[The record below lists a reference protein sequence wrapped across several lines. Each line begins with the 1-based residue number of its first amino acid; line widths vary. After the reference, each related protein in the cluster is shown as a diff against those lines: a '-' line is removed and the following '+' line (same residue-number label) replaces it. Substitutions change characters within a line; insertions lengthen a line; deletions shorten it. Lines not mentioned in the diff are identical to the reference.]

1 MKMKTLSLVILIAL
15 STTASAQNKT
25 DQLLGNT
32 SYRAHDVPAGDAGR
46 YYLPG
51 AAAGRDNINP
61 SSYSQIFRVGAHFK
75 AGFDMSCGDMNFYQN
90 IQAEI
95 KSLQYKMQNTIK
107 AAQKSIM
114 ASISGAMTSFF
125 QYTLMKINPTLGQLS
140 TKTLDEQLEL
150 FNLKVKQCQD
160 YEKDVQNGKNP
171 LGEMV
176 QIAVADQWKKTIGL
190 VNSGAISL
198 EEAESEIVKEAMKNG
213 VQLADGKHYGGE
225 NQEPINLSKS
235 LLTAG
240 MNLVMARGDSSIWD
254 SDFKA
259 TAEDIK
265 NNPIL
270 SEFKSAK
277 ELYAFI
283 ESIYGGVET
292 KMQAD
297 ATNSQSVRTI
307 PGKGYELKYVEYRD
321 QYILS
326 LRQYVQNAIDR
337 QQFEKDTRD
346 IIPPAEIN
354 DLRALPP
361 YQQAVDIEARAQ
373 QYAIKRLRNNLLFA
387 KQALKTGITAPDLQ
401 QSGAKAPAEAE
412 YKTLYYK
419 ILDDIAEIGQ
429 RAYQF

>member
-1 MKMKTLSLVILIAL
+1 MLIVLSVA
-15 STTASAQNKT
+15 ASAQNKT
-25 DQLLGNT
+25 DQLLGNST
-32 SYRAHDVPAGDAGR
+32 YRAHDVPAGDAGR

-51 AAAGRDNINP
+51 SAAGLDNILP
-61 SSYSQIFRVGAHFK
+61 SSYSQTFRVGAHFK

-95 KSLQYKMQNTIK
+95 KALQYKMQNTIK

-176 QIAVADQWKKTIGL
+176 QIAVADQWKTTIGL

-198 EEAESEIVKEAMKNG
+198 EEAEAEIVKEAMKNG
-213 VQLADGKHYGGE
+213 VQLADGKRYGGE
-225 NQEPINLSKS
+225 NQDPINLSKS

-240 MNLVMARGDSSIWD
+240 MNLVMARSDSSAWD

-259 TAEDIK
+259 STEDIK

-297 ATNSQSVRTI
+297 AANSQAVRTI
-307 PGKGYELKYVEYRD
+307 LARD
-321 QYILS
+321 T
-326 LRQYVQNAIDR
+326 
-337 QQFEKDTRD
+337 K
-346 IIPPAEIN
+346 
-354 DLRALPP
+354 
-361 YQQAVDIEARAQ
+361 
-373 QYAIKRLRNNLLFA
+373 
-387 KQALKTGITAPDLQ
+387 
-401 QSGAKAPAEAE
+401 
-412 YKTLYYK
+412 
-419 ILDDIAEIGQ
+419 
-429 RAYQF
+429 